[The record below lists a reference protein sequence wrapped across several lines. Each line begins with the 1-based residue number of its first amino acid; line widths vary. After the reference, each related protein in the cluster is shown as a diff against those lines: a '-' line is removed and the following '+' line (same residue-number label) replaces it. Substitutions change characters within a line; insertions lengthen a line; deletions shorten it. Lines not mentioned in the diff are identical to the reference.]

1 MPEII
6 QVPSAEDLKAKEE
19 LCDAVK
25 NGVEPYEMEL
35 ISGGPDGFEAI
46 KE

>member
-1 MPEII
+1 MKNK
-6 QVPSAEDLKAKEE
+6 ED
-19 LCDAVK
+19 LCDALN

-46 KE
+46 KN